1 MKKSELD
8 SLTKKFENLNAE
20 LINKKTLEDEIVMQ
34 NKSNI
39 SMESVRDAA
48 APTRK
53 RLLTSNIMTDEE
65 YLQWKKKML
74 DN

>member
-39 SMESVRDAA
+39 SMESARDAA

-74 DN
+74 EN